1 MVLVP
6 TFYISK
12 NILCSIITND
22 KNETIFINSLLSKM
36 KNLLCVYFHLLLL
49 LYAAKNTAEVRKKGI
64 FKETNNDLPL
74 LT

>member
-12 NILCSIITND
+12 NILCSITTND

-49 LYAAKNTAEVRKKGI
+49 LSFWY
-64 FKETNNDLPL
+64 DLKL
-74 LT
+74 CQGYT